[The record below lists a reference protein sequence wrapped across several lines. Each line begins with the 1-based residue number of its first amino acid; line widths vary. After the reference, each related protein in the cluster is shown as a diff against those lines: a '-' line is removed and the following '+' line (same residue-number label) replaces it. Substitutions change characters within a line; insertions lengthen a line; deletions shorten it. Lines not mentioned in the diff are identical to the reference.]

1 MPKGKVS
8 TPFQKISLFNFCLP
22 KKDLLFGEY
31 KGTEG
36 RRKHE
41 EAWAPVYVFAKSISV
56 PINPKKDDWMSLK
69 KLMNGWKLAVENKIK
84 DRQSPSTGAAAQTPF
99 DEVERLIEDMF
110 FAGDSVV
117 GKVDILYLFFSC
129 ELKLL
134 QS

>member
-84 DRQSPSTGAAAQTPF
+84 DRQSPST
-99 DEVERLIEDMF
+99 DLIRCWRSRIGND
-110 FAGDSVV
+110 
-117 GKVDILYLFFSC
+117 
-129 ELKLL
+129 L
-134 QS
+134 QSLVGMVYG